1 MDNLIEQTLKCLEQ
15 NHFKAIYAEN
25 IAAAR
30 EKVLEL
36 IPKGSTVGVGDSVSV
51 RQLEVLE
58 ELRARGRLLV
68 DPFSKEISVLS
79 ATKEVNEGQRK
90 EMHRLALACE
100 FFITG
105 TNALTQD
112 GKLVNTDAG
121 GNRVAGMIFGPKNV
135 IIVVG
140 RNKIVQD
147 LDAAFYRIKNV
158 IAPRLARIKGMRT
171 PCVNT
176 GKCTD
181 CTTEERA
188 CNVTTILE
196 KAPSYTGITVI
207 IVDDDLGLGW
217 DEDWPK
223 ERIDIIHSNCDELT
237 WLRRRLSV

>member
-1 MDNLIEQTLKCLEQ
+1 
-15 NHFKAIYAEN
+15 
-25 IAAAR
+25 
-30 EKVLEL
+30 
-36 IPKGSTVGVGDSVSV
+36 
-51 RQLEVLE
+51 
-58 ELRARGRLLV
+58 
-68 DPFSKEISVLS
+68 
-79 ATKEVNEGQRK
+79 
-90 EMHRLALACE
+90 
-100 FFITG
+100 
-105 TNALTQD
+105 
-112 GKLVNTDAG
+112 
-121 GNRVAGMIFGPKNV
+121 MIFGPKNV

-181 CTTEERA
+181 CKTEERA

-196 KAPSYTGITVI
+196 KAPSYTDIIVI